1 MAFSKEALKAANAL
15 KSIARNE
22 QIKAYIQ
29 QSGDL
34 YPLLLRAA
42 KRFVAGETRNEGIG
56 KAKELISKGYGVS
69 LEYIGEN
76 TRNIEDCTEAKNE
89 FMTLINDLGKQQKE
103 ETISLDLSHIGL
115 SIDTDLALNHLQQ
128 LANEAQKYGHTVM
141 ISMEESM
148 KTDQI
153 LDLYKKTT
161 LAYPNVGL
169 TIQAHLYRSEE
180 DIRELLNYPGKI
192 RLVKGAY
199 QESSEISI
207 PRSKA
212 LNERYLNLINT
223 IADANHPLSVATHDK
238 GLIEDLVQ
246 RELFNRTHVEY
257 EMLYGI
263 RPDLLRMLK
272 EQGAHARV
280 YLTYGSEWYLYLCH
294 RLAEYPPNV
303 YTMFA
308 DMVNPS
314 ESESNIY

>member
-1 MAFSKEALKAANAL
+1 MTYSKEALKAANAL

-22 QIKAYIQ
+22 QIKAFIQ

-56 KAKELISKGYGVS
+56 KAKELVSKGYGVS

-76 TRNIEDCTEAKNE
+76 TRNIEDCIEAKNE
-89 FMTLINDLGKQQKE
+89 FMTLIHSLGKHQKE

-115 SIDTDLALNHLQQ
+115 SIDSDLALNHLQQ
-128 LANEAQKYGHTVM
+128 LANEAQKYRHTVM
-141 ISMEESM
+141 ISMEEST

-161 LAYPNVGL
+161 LDYPNVGL

-180 DIRELLNYPGKI
+180 DILELLNYPGKI

-199 QESSEISI
+199 QESSEIAI

-212 LNERYLNLINT
+212 LNERYLNLIHT

-238 GLIEDLVQ
+238 ELIEDMVQ
-246 RELFNRTHVEY
+246 GELFNRTHVEY

-272 EQGAHARV
+272 EQGAQVRV
-280 YLTYGSEWYLYLCH
+280 YLPYGSEWYLYLCH

-303 YTMFA
+303 YTAIA